1 MPRSTWRKGRTMII
15 SATAIYVAAI
25 LTLIMAGFIAVAVED

>member
-1 MPRSTWRKGRTMII
+1 MLRSTWRKGRPMII

-25 LTLIMAGFIAVAVED
+25 LTLLMAGFIAVAVGD